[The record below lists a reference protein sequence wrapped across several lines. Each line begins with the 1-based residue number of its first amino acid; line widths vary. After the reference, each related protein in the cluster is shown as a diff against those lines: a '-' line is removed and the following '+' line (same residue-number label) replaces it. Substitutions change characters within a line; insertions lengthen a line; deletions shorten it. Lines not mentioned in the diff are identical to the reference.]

1 MAQKKN
7 QNLLYT
13 LARIIYMVMRYPIFF
28 QHNIKGS
35 VIEFDLEYPNEL
47 GELHSD
53 YTLPPDKVKIKR
65 EILSN
70 DQLRIAHVYNVP
82 ISNVKKLMRNFI

>member
-1 MAQKKN
+1 MSNFFSTCEFIWIDPKN
-7 QNLLYT
+7 FDSNKYC
-13 LARIIYMVMRYPIFF
+13 RN
-28 QHNIKGS
+28 NIKGS

-70 DQLRIAHVYNVP
+70 DKLRIADVYNVP
-82 ISNVKKLMRNFI
+82 FSNVKKLMRNFI